1 MPPEVRQAYLRLLA
15 QVGDKDKDGIPDV
28 LQHELD
34 DLGRHGVHG
43 NVLGVTKTTITVNG
57 KTYGSVADMPEDVRA
72 LYEKAM
78 AQAGAAPSGVSASL
92 GPDKS
97 PGVHVSYSY
106 GTTRGGR
113 DQDSSSGSRTV
124 FLILLGAMLGGVMV
138 WMLLK

>member
-1 MPPEVRQAYLRLLA
+1 MPPEVRQAYQRLLD
-15 QVGDKDKDGIPDV
+15 QVGDKNKDGIPDV
-28 LQHELD
+28 LQQELNN
-34 DLGRHGVHG
+34 LGRHGVSG

-57 KTYGSVADMPEDVRA
+57 KTYGSVAEMPAEVRSV
-72 LYEKAM
+72 YEKAM
-78 AQAGAAPSGVSASL
+78 AQAGSARSGVSASL
-92 GPDKS
+92 GPAKS

-124 FLILLGAMLGGVMV
+124 FLILLGAMLGGVVV